1 MESER
6 FESDTACLGGRDRG
20 RAFSY
25 LAFTVV
31 GIAATV
37 AGLTAKSA
45 QLLVLGAPLA
55 LFGSMLG
62 LSLWWSSAD
71 RCMLPGA
78 ISVVDRALFRSGERV
93 LAAGAV
99 KQGFVVTD
107 KRGRQWVRLE
117 KTNPIAP
124 ASWVAVA
131 DVAEGRSLLRALGLD
146 ASQTTA
152 ELSALPFAHPR
163 TTQRLTF
170 ALVAFMFAGV
180 VVASETKSALV
191 WPLLA
196 GAIFV
201 RVLVSAFGGQR
212 VRIGD
217 DGLSI
222 HRLGR
227 TRFVPFRDVSEV
239 RPLRL
244 EANKETT
251 LGVELVHKDGTLTQ
265 LAGGREG
272 HEDDAGAAIKQ
283 RVNDAFEQHRLRAG
297 ATVEALTRGARSPAQ
312 WIAELRR
319 RGAGGAVDARTAPLT
334 QEALVRVMADPAQ
347 APTAR
352 VGAAVALAAAG
363 EAGLADRVR
372 VIARTTT
379 AAPLRVALERAI
391 ATDDAALTEAIEEL
405 EKHEAVAPTR

>member
-1 MESER
+1 M
-6 FESDTACLGGRDRG
+6 
-20 RAFSY
+20 
-25 LAFTVV
+25 VV
-31 GIAATV
+31 GVAATV

-107 KRGRQWVRLE
+107 NRGRQWVRLE
-117 KTNPIAP
+117 KNNPLAP

-152 ELSALPFAHPR
+152 ELTALPFAHPR
-163 TTQRLTF
+163 TAQSVSMGLF
-170 ALVAFMFAGV
+170 GLMFAGIV
-180 VVASETKSALV
+180 LAGEARSVLL
-191 WPLLA
+191 WPLLG
-196 GAIFV
+196 GAIFA
-201 RVLVSAFGGQR
+201 RVLLSAFGGQR

-227 TRFVPFRDVSEV
+227 TRFVSFREVSEV

-244 EANKETT
+244 QAGKETT
-251 LGVELVHKDGTLTQ
+251 LGVELVHKDGALTR

-272 HEDDAGAAIKQ
+272 HEDDAAAALKQ
-283 RVNDAFEQHRLRAG
+283 RVGDAFEQHRLRAG
-297 ATVEALTRGARSPAQ
+297 ATVEALARGARSPVE

-347 APTAR
+347 APVAR
-352 VGAAVALAAAG
+352 VGAAVALSAAG

-379 AAPLRVALERAI
+379 ATPLRVALERAI
-391 ATDDAALTEAIEEL
+391 AADDAALAEAIEEL
-405 EKHEAVAPTR
+405 ERQEAADRAR

>member
-1 MESER
+1 MV
-6 FESDTACLGGRDRG
+6 AG
-20 RAFSY
+20 
-25 LAFTVV
+25 V
-31 GIAATV
+31 AATV
-37 AGLTAKSA
+37 AGLTSHVP
-45 QLLVLGAPLA
+45 QLLFLGAPLA

-62 LSLWWSSAD
+62 LSLWWSSSE

-78 ISVVDRALFRSGERV
+78 ISVVDRALFRSGQRV

-107 KRGRQWVRLE
+107 KRGRQWVGLE
-117 KTNPIAP
+117 KNNPLAP

-163 TTQRLTF
+163 TTQSVSMGLF
-170 ALVAFMFAGV
+170 ALLFAGIV
-180 VVASETKSALV
+180 LAGEARSILL
-191 WPLLA
+191 WPLLG
-196 GAIFV
+196 GAIFT

-227 TRFVPFRDVSEV
+227 TRFVSFRDVSEV

-244 EANKETT
+244 PAGKETT

-272 HEDDAGAAIKQ
+272 HEDDAAAALKQ
-283 RVNDAFEQHRLRAG
+283 RVNDAFEQHRLRSG
-297 ATVEALTRGARSPAQ
+297 ATVEALARGARSPVE

-319 RGAGGAVDARTAPLT
+319 RGAGGGVDARTAPLT
-334 QEALVRVMADPAQ
+334 QETLVRVMADPAQ
-347 APTAR
+347 APVAR

-379 AAPLRVALERAI
+379 ALPLRVALERAI
-391 ATDDAALTEAIEEL
+391 ATDDAALAEAIEEL
-405 EKHEAVAPTR
+405 ERQEAAARAR